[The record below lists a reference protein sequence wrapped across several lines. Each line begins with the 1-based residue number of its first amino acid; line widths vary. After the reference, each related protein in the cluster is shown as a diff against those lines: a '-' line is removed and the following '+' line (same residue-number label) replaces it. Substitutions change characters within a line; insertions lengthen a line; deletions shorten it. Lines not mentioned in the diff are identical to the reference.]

1 MGESPQHSL
10 MQNEAELDKIFHV
23 LDEDDAG
30 YITVEKFTEALNSF
44 IPNEIAKS
52 KLSSLLDHLDPQSDG
67 KIYLNDF
74 KKAISRLQ
82 VLSEDSLRGS
92 HTSNGSFGQDALT
105 PTAEEDQDTADGSF
119 AVSAAAA
126 VNELDGAILGHD
138 STDDARLVVNDG
150 SHWQSLASNS
160 RPGEESYEDWGS
172 VELGPNC
179 LVDGSGS
186 SPGESDGAT
195 GLAEKP
201 PLPPDTQLERGTEVR
216 GTWPRHRPRPDNIKL
231 NVPSRSPSLRSPHP
245 SNSRR
250 SSRSGALLLNGIHR
264 PPSAT
269 QLAQQLYS
277 TSSGRSSPRTSGDG
291 MFYDEVDYPDPGI
304 YTDAMNDQFKI
315 LNERIDQLTQSQ
327 SQADTRHN
335 KLMEE
340 NQLLRERLNRQ
351 EDDFREVEAK
361 LRRKIEEDKSRWKAK
376 LNKITKDKE
385 AEIERLVDKLRQT
398 ESALSEHR
406 IEAARHRAESE
417 RLRAENARLEERAE
431 ALDARLNSARE
442 DAERHRETSRRDL
455 DAVKQERDKAQALLE
470 ELNRELDS
478 WRSGGG
484 AGGAGA
490 AGGTRERT
498 ASAAEMFNRYR
509 EVELLAKRLTQENK
523 NLREQ
528 LEEAQAELLTR
539 GLEEGQALL
548 RRHGG
553 TTSLAA
559 ELETMTK
566 DELMDLLVREK
577 DGNEKLRNYI
587 DRILLRIMEKQPDLL
602 EVGMLA

>member
-1 MGESPQHSL
+1 
-10 MQNEAELDKIFHV
+10 
-23 LDEDDAG
+23 
-30 YITVEKFTEALNSF
+30 
-44 IPNEIAKS
+44 
-52 KLSSLLDHLDPQSDG
+52 
-67 KIYLNDF
+67 
-74 KKAISRLQ
+74 
-82 VLSEDSLRGS
+82 
-92 HTSNGSFGQDALT
+92 
-105 PTAEEDQDTADGSF
+105 
-119 AVSAAAA
+119 
-126 VNELDGAILGHD
+126 
-138 STDDARLVVNDG
+138 
-150 SHWQSLASNS
+150 
-160 RPGEESYEDWGS
+160 
-172 VELGPNC
+172 
-179 LVDGSGS
+179 
-186 SPGESDGAT
+186 
-195 GLAEKP
+195 
-201 PLPPDTQLERGTEVR
+201 
-216 GTWPRHRPRPDNIKL
+216 
-231 NVPSRSPSLRSPHP
+231 
-245 SNSRR
+245 
-250 SSRSGALLLNGIHR
+250 
-264 PPSAT
+264 
-269 QLAQQLYS
+269 
-277 TSSGRSSPRTSGDG
+277 

-340 NQLLRERLNRQ
+340 NQLLRERLKQTRGRLSRG
-351 EDDFREVEAK
+351 FAK
-361 LRRKIEEDKSRWKAK
+361 PSRLYPSIES
-376 LNKITKDKE
+376 
-385 AEIERLVDKLRQT
+385 
-398 ESALSEHR
+398 
-406 IEAARHRAESE
+406 
-417 RLRAENARLEERAE
+417 RLRATAPNPNDCAPENARLEERAE